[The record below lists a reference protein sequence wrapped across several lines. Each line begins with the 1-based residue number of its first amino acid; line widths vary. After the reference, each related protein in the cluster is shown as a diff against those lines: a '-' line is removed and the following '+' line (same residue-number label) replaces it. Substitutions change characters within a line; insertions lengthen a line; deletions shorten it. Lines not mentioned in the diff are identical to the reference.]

1 MADNIRRAMQ
11 DITLGSEDPPFVLP
25 AEVVRQAEEENRF
38 ILVGHPVMP
47 RRQNLRA
54 LLATMPRNWGFEGL
68 VRGRVIEGRRFQFV
82 FPSEE
87 SMDMVIRRGP
97 WAFADRMIVLQRWTP
112 LMDMEMLNY
121 IPFWIQIRGIPLQ
134 YMNRQVIVNIARLL
148 GEYIQMDYSE
158 EIGNRLEYVRVR
170 LNWNVNHPLRF
181 QRNFQFVPGVN
192 TLLRLQ
198 YERLRGFCEVRG
210 LITHDSGACL
220 IQNGGPDNDDGAHN
234 GDEEDDDIEIVPNQ
248 GVAIE
253 EINEE
258 VNEGVVADGNEAAE
272 ENVEPLVEEE
282 DPEQEEYERNIRILE
297 GEADDE
303 KLWSGNGMQ
312 TMFTSDVDRD
322 EMYNV
327 LYPNGQRFPKDVEE
341 ESGHKRKSW
350 LSGANENTLKFSK
363 GERGES
369 SDSSKSKRK
378 KSNEA
383 ASGEQVTHDGTVQN
397 GGERGE
403 SRDSSKSKRKKSNE
417 AASGEQVTHDG
428 TVQNDSNTVR
438 GAVGPEPPLPP

>member
-38 ILVGHPVMP
+38 ILVDRPVMP

-68 VRGRVIEGRRFQFV
+68 VRGRLIEGRRFQFV
-82 FPSEE
+82 FPSEK

-121 IPFWIQIRGIPLQ
+121 IPFWIQIREIPLQ

-158 EIGNRLEYVRVR
+158 EIGSRLEFVRVR

-198 YERLRGFCEVRG
+198 YERLRGFCEVCG

-220 IQNGGPDNDDGAHN
+220 IQNGGPDNDNGDHN

-248 GVAIE
+248 GVVIE
-253 EINEE
+253 EINEVANDE
-258 VNEGVVADGNEAAE
+258 AVADGNEEAGG
-272 ENVEPLVEEE
+272 NVEALVEEE
-282 DPEQEEYERNIRILE
+282 DPGQDEDERNIRLME
-297 GEADDE
+297 EETDE
-303 KLWSGNGMQ
+303 EQVMV
-312 TMFTSDVDRD
+312 TSDVDRD
-322 EMYNV
+322 VMNNS
-327 LYPNGQRFPKDVEE
+327 LYPHGQQLPKDVAEDL
-341 ESGHKRKSW
+341 GHKRKSW
-350 LSGANENTLKFSK
+350 LAGANENTLKFSK

-369 SDSSKSKRK
+369 SGSSKSK
-378 KSNEA
+378 
-383 ASGEQVTHDGTVQN
+383 
-397 GGERGE
+397 
-403 SRDSSKSKRKKSNE
+403 
-417 AASGEQVTHDG
+417 
-428 TVQNDSNTVR
+428 
-438 GAVGPEPPLPP
+438 

>member
-38 ILVGHPVMP
+38 ILVGRPVMP

-68 VRGRVIEGRRFQFV
+68 VRGRLIEGRRFQFV

-158 EIGNRLEYVRVR
+158 EIGSRLEFVRVR

-198 YERLRGFCEVRG
+198 YERLRGFCEVCG

-220 IQNGGPDNDDGAHN
+220 IQNGGPDNDNGDHN
-234 GDEEDDDIEIVPNQ
+234 GNEEDDDTEFV
-248 GVAIE
+248 
-253 EINEE
+253 
-258 VNEGVVADGNEAAE
+258 VNDGVVADANEEAG
-272 ENVEPLVEEE
+272 ENVEALVEEE
-282 DPEQEEYERNIRILE
+282 DPGQDEDERNIRIME
-297 GEADDE
+297 EEADDE
-303 KLWSGNGMQ
+303 Q
-312 TMFTSDVDRD
+312 IMFTSDVDRD
-322 EMYNV
+322 VMNNP
-327 LYPNGQRFPKDVEE
+327 LYPHGQHLPKDVAE

-369 SDSSKSKRK
+369 SGSSKSKRK
-378 KSNEA
+378 KSNDIV
-383 ASGEQVTHDGTVQN
+383 SGDQVTQEGTV
-397 GGERGE
+397 
-403 SRDSSKSKRKKSNE
+403 
-417 AASGEQVTHDG
+417 H
-428 TVQNDSNTVR
+428 NDSDTVR
-438 GAVGPEPPLPP
+438 GAVWEPKFTLSISV